1 MAPHRLSVG
10 GNDGFSSGIMEMLAG
25 GGIFLFV
32 LWVIVQFYDFA
43 KGNIN
48 RSSVAVLIL
57 VLLMVTIIDQTYLF
71 TCLIAYFLS
80 VGILGKDSFKEAL

>member
-1 MAPHRLSVG
+1 MAPYRLSVA
-10 GNDGFSSGIMEMLAG
+10 GNDGISSGIMEMLAG
-25 GGIFLFV
+25 DGIFLFV
-32 LWVIVQFYDFA
+32 LWVIVPFYDFA

-71 TCLIAYFLS
+71 TCLITYFLS
-80 VGILGKDSFKEAL
+80 VGILGKDSFKETL